1 MGYWLWKARSSEDW
15 PAKRKPIRWFCT
27 CFMLCQICH
36 ILRLR
41 WPTGWKSGHINY
53 PAAADRWKTDSQAHL
68 VPCLCFIF
76 SNNSFSVFNSI
87 LEDDPNHSFQGV
99 VQAPARQGTVNPRA
113 DSWVNVAQPTA
124 AALLGWK
131 AFQQQTLP
139 GHFFCTW
146 WGHILAIGRCRW
158 WAAMGQLGQ
167 LGDPGIMGGHFPS
180 ISSPAR
186 GIAERERRALEEK
199 RCKKES
205 QEICGNSRRM

>member
-99 VQAPARQGTVNPRA
+99 VQAPANPRA

-139 GHFFCTW
+139 GHFFLHLMRTYSCD
-146 WGHILAIGRCRW
+146 RS
-158 WAAMGQLGQ
+158 M
-167 LGDPGIMGGHFPS
+167 
-180 ISSPAR
+180 
-186 GIAERERRALEEK
+186 
-199 RCKKES
+199 
-205 QEICGNSRRM
+205 

>member
-99 VQAPARQGTVNPRA
+99 VQAPANPRA

-158 WAAMGQLGQ
+158 WAAGGS
-167 LGDPGIMGGHFPS
+167 GDHGWT
-180 ISSPAR
+180 ISSPR

-205 QEICGNSRRM
+205 QEIRRELTADQMGSMHMGRG